1 MTDEDDNLDRA
12 ERLGQR
18 RSSRKRREGQGSNE
32 DASATAGDDT
42 GESMSQQSQ
51 PSETAQTSQ
60 TKQTSQSPLTERTH
74 STFYLR
80 DDLQA
85 ELRQVRKQLELDVD
99 LEYGI
104 ELEKNRH
111 IRPLML
117 YLGAKKLED
126 MDATDVAEMLDTTD
140 VLDGINVTDSTD
152 DTDGTDSDK
161 TATR

>member
-1 MTDEDDNLDRA
+1 MTDEESNRDRA
-12 ERLGQR
+12 SKVSEI
-18 RSSRKRREGQGSNE
+18 RSSRKRREGQGNDE
-32 DASATAGDDT
+32 DASATAEDDT
-42 GESMSQQSQ
+42 AESMSQQSQ
-51 PSETAQTSQ
+51 PSGKSETAQTSQ

-117 YLGAKKLED
+117 YLGAKQLED
-126 MDATDVAEMLDTTD
+126 MDTEDVAEMLDTTD
-140 VLDGINVTDSTD
+140 VLDSIDVTDDSD
-152 DTDGTDSDK
+152 DTNE
-161 TATR
+161 

>member
-1 MTDEDDNLDRA
+1 MSDEEDNLDRA

-18 RSSRKRREGQGSNE
+18 RNSRKRRERQGSNE
-32 DASATAGDDT
+32 DASATAEDDT
-42 GESMSQQSQ
+42 EESMSQQSQ

-60 TKQTSQSPLTERTH
+60 TQQTSQLPLTERTH

-117 YLGAKKLED
+117 YLGAKQLEE
-126 MDATDVAEMLDTTD
+126 MDAEDVAETLDSTD
-140 VLDGINVTDSTD
+140 VLDSINVATSG
-152 DTDGTDSDK
+152 DGQTG
-161 TATR
+161 

>member
-18 RSSRKRREGQGSNE
+18 RSSRKRREGQGNDE
-32 DASATAGDDT
+32 DESATAEDDT
-42 GESMSQQSQ
+42 AESMSQQPQSSGT
-51 PSETAQTSQ
+51 SETAQTSQ

-85 ELRQVRKQLELDVD
+85 KLRQVRKQLELDVD

-117 YLGAKKLED
+117 YLGAKQLED
-126 MDATDVAEMLDTTD
+126 MDTEDIAEMLDTTD
-140 VLDGINVTDSTD
+140 VLDSIDVTTSGDSQTE
-152 DTDGTDSDK
+152 
-161 TATR
+161 